1 MSEQS
6 DNPVYGT
13 ARDGLEKLMSPA
25 AAARLLE
32 RVLGNAGSSA
42 AAVTGTEMQQLLLGP
57 IFAELRA
64 VLPPAV
70 LEVRLAELAR
80 SLQQRTTTPAGSV
93 DGAAAGPA
101 AAVAEPPAVT
111 SGVRTELPQP
121 ADPSAAELEKAVLR
135 LAAFDGV
142 RLAVAVNGQGEAS
155 FHRGSGDVERLARLG
170 RLALAL
176 LSRNGSIRFSL
187 FAFGETVLL
196 FFPWAD
202 SAVMLAGTPE
212 LNVGAAVAAFK
223 ETVLYREDA

>member
-1 MSEQS
+1 
-6 DNPVYGT
+6 
-13 ARDGLEKLMSPA
+13 
-25 AAARLLE
+25 
-32 RVLGNAGSSA
+32 
-42 AAVTGTEMQQLLLGP
+42 MQQLLLGP
-57 IFAELRA
+57 VFAELRA

-80 SLQQRTTTPAGSV
+80 SLPRQAAAPAAASADGS
-93 DGAAAGPA
+93 AAGPA
-101 AAVAEPPAVT
+101 TASAEPPAVT

-121 ADPSAAELEKAVLR
+121 AEPSAAELEKAVLR

-142 RLAVAVNGQGEAS
+142 RLAVAVNAQGEAR

-176 LSRNGSIRFSL
+176 LSRSGSIRFSL

-202 SAVMLAGTPE
+202 SAVLLAGTPE